1 VSSEDL
7 YELLGVTRGT
17 SGDEVRKA
25 YRGLVRE
32 HHPDANPDDPG
43 AEERFK
49 KIQQVY
55 EVLSNPQK
63 RREYDQRSHTSSGR
77 RSRAY
82 PGRNSGRRS
91 AGRPRAETS
100 GGHEG
105 QNTFSVDLS
114 DLLDKLVYLS
124 GDHAGRQKEGGR
136 KLRGED
142 VARVARLL
150 GVNLSR
156 IPELLGENVKVR
168 MDVSFGDGRPG
179 RTSTVESPSNEE
191 PPGNSSRGGAK
202 GSPEGRS

>member
-1 VSSEDL
+1 MLTLMTPAPRSASRRFSKSTKSSPTPRSD
-7 YELLGVTRGT
+7 GNTTRDPTPAPEG
-17 SGDEVRKA
+17 
-25 YRGLVRE
+25 GLALTPE
-32 HHPDANPDDPG
+32 G
-43 AEERFK
+43 
-49 KIQQVY
+49 I
-55 EVLSNPQK
+55 L
-63 RREYDQRSHTSSGR
+63 
-77 RSRAY
+77 
-82 PGRNSGRRS
+82 RRS

-124 GDHAGRQKEGGR
+124 GDRAGRQKEGGR

-156 IPELLGENVKVR
+156 IPELLGKNVKVR

-179 RTSTVESPSNEE
+179 RTSTAESPSNEE
-191 PPGNSSRGGAK
+191 PPGNSSRGGAN